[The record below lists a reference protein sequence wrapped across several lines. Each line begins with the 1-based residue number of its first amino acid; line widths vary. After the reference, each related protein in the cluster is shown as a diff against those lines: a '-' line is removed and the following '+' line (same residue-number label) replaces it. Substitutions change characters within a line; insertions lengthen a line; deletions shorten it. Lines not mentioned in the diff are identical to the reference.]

1 MLDDNVFRGGCS
13 KQLPCGVS
21 FAHGSLQSKIFCS
34 LARNRQPYAEEKS
47 EEVVAS
53 ASVKGNLGI
62 TVEQITPDVAEKLG
76 LQNTRGV
83 VITAVAPNSVGD
95 EAGLQPGDII
105 REIDRK
111 PIRDLSDFRKNME
124 SAAQGKSVL
133 FLVQRQDNTVFFAL
147 RADT

>member
-1 MLDDNVFRGGCS
+1 M
-13 KQLPCGVS
+13 
-21 FAHGSLQSKIFCS
+21 
-34 LARNRQPYAEEKS
+34 
-47 EEVVAS
+47 VAS